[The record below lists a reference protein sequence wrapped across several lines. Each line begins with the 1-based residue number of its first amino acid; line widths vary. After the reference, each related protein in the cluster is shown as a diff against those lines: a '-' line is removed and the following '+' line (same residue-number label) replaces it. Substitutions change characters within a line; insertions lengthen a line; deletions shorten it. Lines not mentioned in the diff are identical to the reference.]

1 MLNGVLFE
9 RVVAWTVEKRGAQ
22 RMLEARQIFEVATG
36 PILEGARDY
45 EQRMGHFWEQQLCA
59 GEWCAMAEYAAMHPV
74 LAEHER
80 RELAGWLRSHRS
92 LFEFEERTPS
102 GDIVR
107 DCVLGGRYLFRP
119 GEHDQKLASGD
130 CFDGRL
136 VPVENVVWLSPGRV
150 YHPPEA
156 RPALTALLARVDRTA
171 LPHEELL
178 DALLL
183 MRTRYLQFESVRVE
197 HVYQERALSPVRLRL
212 RDGPK

>member
-9 RVVAWTVEKRGAQ
+9 RVLAWAVEQRGAE
-22 RMLEARQIFEVATG
+22 RMLEARRSFEVATG

-59 GEWCAMAEYAAMHPV
+59 GEPCAMADYAAMHPELGV
-74 LAEHER
+74 DER
-80 RELAGWLRSHRS
+80 RELAGWQRSHRS
-92 LFEFEERTPS
+92 LFEFEERTLS

-107 DCVLGGRYLFRP
+107 DCVLGGRFLFRP

-136 VPVENVVWLSPGRV
+136 VAIEDVLWLSPGRV

-156 RPALTALLARVDRTA
+156 RTALRTLLERVDRAA
-171 LPHEELL
+171 LAHEELL

-183 MRTRYLQFESVRVE
+183 MRSRYLQFESVRVE